1 MRSISGIGKFIE
13 TSSKVMEQVNV
24 IGSFIPLI
32 SLISELTKEIVET
45 YENAQY
51 NKKTCE
57 VLVNRIEAA
66 EVTLKILIRE
76 KDENLLSQGYSKS
89 LDKYVNCLKDIRDFC
104 NDITQLSKFK
114 KFYTSGSI
122 KEKFRE
128 IIEEFDNCS
137 RDLNLAIT
145 ITTNEQ
151 MNKYLSFLH
160 LDMIEMMKF
169 LDNIEG
175 GITTIENRTKK
186 FVSNTNEIQFQ
197 NQEIIFKINNVE
209 NQNNKI
215 IEQNNKILE
224 YGDKSKSLDFTPLNE
239 EIIKIF
245 LLNEQV
251 NNSNLILVTNQ
262 IKPSEL
268 EDASHHV
275 IRKGSIQKKVYRA
288 MDVACKSISMNN
300 IQKHLARKIEYMSI
314 YYSILWFIR
323 NMWDAKISIA
333 RDICRGLAFL
343 HSVNILHHDLK
354 CENILITE
362 KMQPKISNFSLAREF
377 NAVTL
382 PIDNFNDIMHWL
394 APEKL
399 ECIKDSKKREN
410 INRYTIQ
417 CEIFS
422 FGMLLWEL
430 GFQRKPYEN
439 MDFMEILNHV
449 LNGGRES
456 LDIESGSNSI
466 QEEYFAIIKLAWVQ
480 EPSLRPGIQQLF
492 NLLQELY
499 ENHNIFPLLHPIP
512 SHVVERSQN
521 NVQNTIPSMVII
533 QIFIIILFIPFYF
546 IFFFF
551 VFKLFVLGHSY
562 L

>member
-175 GITTIENRTKK
+175 LLKIELKNSSLIPMK
-186 FVSNTNEIQFQ
+186 FN
-197 NQEIIFKINNVE
+197 FKIR
-209 NQNNKI
+209 
-215 IEQNNKILE
+215 
-224 YGDKSKSLDFTPLNE
+224 KS
-239 EIIKIF
+239 F
-245 LLNEQV
+245 L
-251 NNSNLILVTNQ
+251 
-262 IKPSEL
+262 K
-268 EDASHHV
+268 
-275 IRKGSIQKKVYRA
+275 
-288 MDVACKSISMNN
+288 
-300 IQKHLARKIEYMSI
+300 
-314 YYSILWFIR
+314 
-323 NMWDAKISIA
+323 
-333 RDICRGLAFL
+333 
-343 HSVNILHHDLK
+343 
-354 CENILITE
+354 
-362 KMQPKISNFSLAREF
+362 
-377 NAVTL
+377 
-382 PIDNFNDIMHWL
+382 
-394 APEKL
+394 
-399 ECIKDSKKREN
+399 
-410 INRYTIQ
+410 
-417 CEIFS
+417 
-422 FGMLLWEL
+422 
-430 GFQRKPYEN
+430 
-439 MDFMEILNHV
+439 
-449 LNGGRES
+449 
-456 LDIESGSNSI
+456 
-466 QEEYFAIIKLAWVQ
+466 
-480 EPSLRPGIQQLF
+480 
-492 NLLQELY
+492 
-499 ENHNIFPLLHPIP
+499 
-512 SHVVERSQN
+512 
-521 NVQNTIPSMVII
+521 
-533 QIFIIILFIPFYF
+533 
-546 IFFFF
+546 
-551 VFKLFVLGHSY
+551 
-562 L
+562 